1 MHFSKYKNTTK
12 FSTTTWLNA
21 HSRTRPHTHT
31 QERQNS
37 WHESNAVLRANTST
51 EILYWRYRM
60 LQQYEYVNN
69 EMNMY
74 ELKKVNEH
82 IYINEKNVSPK
93 EVEDEK
99 EKKVNK

>member
-1 MHFSKYKNTTK
+1 
-12 FSTTTWLNA
+12 
-21 HSRTRPHTHT
+21 
-31 QERQNS
+31 
-37 WHESNAVLRANTST
+37 
-51 EILYWRYRM
+51 M

-82 IYINEKNVSPK
+82 IYINEKTVSPK